1 MVKATES
8 KRTTADRIAALE
20 AKKAALAA
28 RLDKLRQKESAEER
42 KRDTRRKIIV
52 GGAVLAHAKL
62 DAAFAAALAGILA
75 KAVQRDAD
83 REAIADLLSSESG
96 ARAGARKS
104 A

>member
-1 MVKATES
+1 MVKPAAT
-8 KRTTADRIAALE
+8 KRTRTDRIAALE
-20 AKKAALAA
+20 AKKAALVAQ
-28 RLDKLRQKESAEER
+28 LEKLRQKETAEER

-52 GGAVLAHAKL
+52 GGAVLAHAKI
-62 DAAFAAALAGILA
+62 DAAFAAALAGVLA